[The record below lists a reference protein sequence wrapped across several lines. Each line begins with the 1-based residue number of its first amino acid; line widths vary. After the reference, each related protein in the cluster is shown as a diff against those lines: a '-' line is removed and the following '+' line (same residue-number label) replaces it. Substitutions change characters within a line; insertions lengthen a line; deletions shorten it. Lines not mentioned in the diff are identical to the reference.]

1 MQGVGGRSVLRRL
14 SEAASEHPVQLAS
27 ACLFIKYAI
36 ADTIV
41 QTATSATSSSPSSS
55 SPSSKI
61 DALQLNTDHPQT
73 NAETNGSVRRAGG
86 SEEQGGSR
94 IGGIPPIRG
103 WISAQENRGL
113 GNTTYE
119 KMTLT
124 EREKD
129 NKAKTE
135 QANYV
140 LETEKSLKGD
150 TCTQQLTPPSGTP
163 LDMHRV
169 GLFALFGG
177 YYGAVNYFVF
187 RFLAAVPWP
196 GGRLAGAVGMAIADS
211 VIHVPFVLMPQFY
224 VVKELLHAPESLLD
238 MCAAP
243 EQLVTHVS
251 RGLSTYIAH
260 LWPDFQASVAIF
272 IPIDLCMFYFLPLHL
287 QTPFLAVVGLVYPII
302 LSFRRNGQREREDV
316 AETIA
321 PSSINVDTCTGG
333 GAELSTTGRIGTS

>member
-41 QTATSATSSSPSSS
+41 QTATSAT
-55 SPSSKI
+55 
-61 DALQLNTDHPQT
+61 ALQLNTDHPQT
-73 NAETNGSVRRAGG
+73 NAETNGSVRG
-86 SEEQGGSR
+86 EEQGGSP
-94 IGGIPPIRG
+94 GGIPPIRG

-150 TCTQQLTPPSGTP
+150 TCTQQLTPPSDTP

-238 MCAAP
+238 MCVAP

>member
-86 SEEQGGSR
+86 GEEQGGSP
-94 IGGIPPIRG
+94 GGIPPIRG

-150 TCTQQLTPPSGTP
+150 TCTQLTPPSDTP

-238 MCAAP
+238 MCVAP